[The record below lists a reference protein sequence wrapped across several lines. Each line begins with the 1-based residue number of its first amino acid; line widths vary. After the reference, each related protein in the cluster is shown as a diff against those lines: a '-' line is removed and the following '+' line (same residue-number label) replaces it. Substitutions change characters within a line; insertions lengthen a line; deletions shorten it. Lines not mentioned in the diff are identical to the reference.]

1 MPADFIL
8 LTSVTGYPTFWNL
21 NAVDIFQATPA
32 VKAPICEWMYVRYI
46 SDDQRPTL
54 IIVLSEAP
62 LSFMAVAPPA
72 LRLWDDTWLRV

>member
-32 VKAPICEWMYVRYI
+32 VKAPICEWMYVRYV
-46 SDDQRPTL
+46 SDDQRPAL
-54 IIVLSEAP
+54 IIVLLEAP
-62 LSFMAVAPPA
+62 LSFMAIAPPT
-72 LRLWDDTWLRV
+72 LRLWDDTRSRV